1 MTMLSTDQISHYR
14 SKGYISPLGALTS
27 NEAKEIRNEIEKIE
41 KNWPGALEGINR
53 NYVHLI
59 SPLLNKV
66 CLNKNILDA
75 VESIIGKNILICGTT
90 LFIKEKKEKGF
101 VSFHQDAKYIGL
113 EPHNWVT
120 VWLAV
125 TDSNEKNGCMR
136 MLPGSHKENLK
147 FHEEKFDKNNLLT
160 RGQTIKDVSLDKTDP
175 IILKAGEISLH
186 HPLIVHGSGLNN
198 SDDRRIGYIYLLNK
212 NSCIEVTLG
221 IATTEAG
228 HGMGRKLITLAMQ
241 KIRELYNPRVIEAWI
256 FEENKGSVR
265 AFEAAGFKK
274 NISRKPKNF
283 SMPFLGSNRL
293 QYCWTCLVKS
303 KQNE

>member
-1 MTMLSTDQISHYR
+1 MTMLTTDQIDHYR
-14 SKGYISPLGALTS
+14 NKGYISSVSALTS

-59 SPLLNKV
+59 SPILNKV

-90 LFIKEKKEKGF
+90 LFIKEKNEKGF

-136 MLPGSHKENLK
+136 MLPGSHKDNLK
-147 FHEEKFDKNNLLT
+147 YHEQKFDKNNLLT
-160 RGQTIKDVSLDKTDP
+160 RGQTIENISLNETDP

-186 HPLIVHGSGLNN
+186 HPLIVHGSGLNY
-198 SDDRRIGYIYLLNK
+198 SDDRRIGFVIQSYIGTNVNKVIGKMYVQKARGEDKYNYHEYSKIPSTLMGKNEIISQNKANKELSKIFYNGLNK
-212 NSCIEVTLG
+212 
-221 IATTEAG
+221 
-228 HGMGRKLITLAMQ
+228 
-241 KIRELYNPRVIEAWI
+241 
-256 FEENKGSVR
+256 KGK
-265 AFEAAGFKK
+265 F
-274 NISRKPKNF
+274 
-283 SMPFLGSNRL
+283 
-293 QYCWTCLVKS
+293 
-303 KQNE
+303 

>member
-1 MTMLSTDQISHYR
+1 MTMLSTDQISHYK
-14 SKGYISPLGALTS
+14 SKGYISPVSALTS
-27 NEAKEIRNEIEKIE
+27 SEAKEIREEIEKIE

-59 SPLLNKV
+59 SPILNKV

-136 MLPGSHKENLK
+136 MLPGSHKDNLK
-147 FHEEKFDKNNLLT
+147 YHEQKFDKNNLLT
-160 RGQTIKDVSLDKTDP
+160 RGQTIENISFDETDP

-186 HPLIVHGSGLNN
+186 HPLIVHGSG
-198 SDDRRIGYIYLLNK
+198 
-212 NSCIEVTLG
+212 
-221 IATTEAG
+221 
-228 HGMGRKLITLAMQ
+228 
-241 KIRELYNPRVIEAWI
+241 
-256 FEENKGSVR
+256 
-265 AFEAAGFKK
+265 
-274 NISRKPKNF
+274 
-283 SMPFLGSNRL
+283 
-293 QYCWTCLVKS
+293 
-303 KQNE
+303 